1 MRMIPI
7 VSFQARHPEGVVSPT
22 DKDYTR
28 LAEKIYD
35 YMLTVKSV
43 FTKEEM
49 LNASITLALYF
60 EDIHS
65 GLHQFEAFT
74 HLYSQM
80 YGRYLPF
87 FDARTK
93 DECHDQEELQFVF
106 WLAFAAE
113 RDGRML
119 NPQNEGIHQTVLGI
133 AAIWEE
139 NKHKIAPNEELLD
152 YLYSEE
158 TQEDVFQTKN
168 VLIWLSH
175 NSLLGR
181 FFTNPNL
188 DQDPYAVK
196 RYFAGASKSQLTYAF
211 QSVRCLL
218 EPCGPLSLPAQLW
231 YAEMIRLE
239 MEDPDDDVAS
249 EIEAMKGTEISMHKI
264 VGSDKRY
271 ILLEDFKG
279 DTFKVLRNSFDG
291 GDIRIRPDYHYMA
304 LSLLSFRGEWHAC
317 GLCSLTD
324 MSEAEYD
331 DYCEKQQSYFDI
343 FHSYE
348 GQYDEYIQEHGGE
361 RLRFFANKDQLLLFL
376 KTELGFKDV
385 DSVVPIS
392 KIHSRVM
399 MYFEENGQ
407 ITFSFSPECV
417 CHPDN
422 PYYDVDEADDEALGF
437 VIDRSW
443 CSPDCLMYLIR
454 NQYLGDARL
463 NDFKGAEHGRHL
475 AQDNIEFLARCVRRD
490 IRSREVFFQRGTIQ
504 EDLPETLTAE
514 IVCKLTLKEFA
525 QCLSREKAFRSKA
538 NKKWRLARCNERETA
553 ILDVDNR
560 KLFRMPT
567 KALKDASEQLSQEE
581 FMVAR
586 LVPYVGK
593 VCAPAASA
601 VLYNVMGKGKVMH
614 CAMKN
619 IRNILDINRMIEAA
633 RHQEEYEE

>member
-1 MRMIPI
+1 MRMIP
-7 VSFQARHPEGVVSPT
+7 VVAFQARHPEGVVSPT

-43 FTKEEM
+43 FTEEEM

-93 DECHDQEELQFVF
+93 SECQDQEELQFVF

-113 RDGRML
+113 RGGRVL
-119 NPQNEGIHQTVLGI
+119 NPLNEGIHQMVLGI

-152 YLYSEE
+152 YLYCEE
-158 TQEDVFQTKN
+158 TQEDALQIKN

-188 DQDPYAVK
+188 DQDPYGVK
-196 RYFAGASKSQLTYAF
+196 AYFKGASKSQLTYAF
-211 QSVRCLL
+211 QSVSCLV

-239 MEDPDDDVAS
+239 MEDPDDEVAS
-249 EIEAMKGTEISMHKI
+249 AIEAMKGTEVSLHKI

-271 ILLEDFKG
+271 IQLEDFKG

-291 GDIRIRPDYHYMA
+291 GDLKARPDCHYLA
-304 LSLLSFRGEWHAC
+304 SGLLSFRGEWHAC
-317 GLCSLTD
+317 GLCSVTD
-324 MSEAEYD
+324 VLGAEYD
-331 DYCEKQQSYFDI
+331 DYCQKQQNYYDI
-343 FHSYE
+343 FHSCE
-348 GQYDEYIQEHGGE
+348 GQYEEYIQEHGGN
-361 RLRFFANKDQLLLFL
+361 RFRFFGNKDELLQFL
-376 KTELGFKDV
+376 KKELGIKNV
-385 DSVVPIS
+385 ESVVPIS
-392 KIHSRVM
+392 KMHSHIM

-407 ITFSFSPECV
+407 MTFSFRPECV

-422 PYYDVDEADDEALGF
+422 PYYDVDEADAEALSF
-437 VIDRSW
+437 VVDRSW
-443 CSPDCLMYLIR
+443 CCPDCLMYLIR
-454 NQYLGDARL
+454 NHYLSDARL
-463 NDFKGAEHGRHL
+463 NDFKGVEHGRHL
-475 AQDNIEFLARCVRRD
+475 AQDNMEFMARCMRRD
-490 IRSREVFFQRGTIQ
+490 IKSSEVFFRRDETQNP
-504 EDLPETLTAE
+504 LPEELTAE
-514 IVCKLTLKEFA
+514 IVRGLSLKEFA
-525 QCLSREKAFRSKA
+525 QCLSREKSFRSKA
-538 NKKWRLARCNERETA
+538 NKEWRLSHCSEVET
-553 ILDVDNR
+553 IVVDVNNR
-560 KLFRMPT
+560 KSFHIPT
-567 KALKDASEQLSQEE
+567 QALKDASEQLAKDE
-581 FMVAR
+581 FMVAS

-601 VLYNVMGKGKVMH
+601 VLYNVMGKGSTMH
-614 CAMKN
+614 KARKNLNNLFDLLRMKET
-619 IRNILDINRMIEAA
+619 IDSQLDR
-633 RHQEEYEE
+633 Y